1 MSEASPTLKERIKG
15 FKLPNKPS
23 KKNMFWAWV
32 TYQAI
37 KGTLTTT
44 FIWIP
49 ALIYWLQH

>member
-1 MSEASPTLKERIKG
+1 MSAQSPTLIDKIKN
-15 FKLPNKPS
+15 FKRPN